1 MRSHGRHAARPHA
14 IRYRLCMQTGTKSAR
29 LSNGIRVARGIL
41 ALRVYSL
48 KRRGTL
54 TAMQRIDLVAL
65 HFIHILNHDA

>member
-14 IRYRLCMQTGTKSAR
+14 IRYRLCMQTGKSAR

-41 ALRVYSL
+41 ALPVYSL